1 MHSLRKMIIWSS
13 CLIFSLSYSILVFA
27 SSPAK
32 HMCRPDQRDA
42 LREFKNEFH
51 FSGTAPNEKTQRWLN
66 NTDCCSWDGVSCD
79 LKTGNVVDLNLWG
92 SSLNGSLRSNSGN
105 LSYLTHLDLQ
115 GNGFTGELPESMG
128 KLNQL
133 TKLLLSTSKLSG
145 NFHHALLNLTELT
158 WIDLRSN
165 HLEGNLPSNMS
176 SFSKL
181 VHFDVGS
188 NSFSGPIPSS
198 LFTIPSLI
206 LLNLEKKQL
215 QRSFL
220 HLKSLVLLDL
230 SYLNTR
236 SLLELSLFSKL
247 VSLSM
252 LDLSGNHLKISSSL
266 HLPSPLGS
274 LSLASCNISEF
285 PNFLRKQPNLYYLDI
300 SANQI
305 EGRVPDWLWMS
316 ELVYLDISKNALT
329 GFDGPKDAIQ
339 TSPLEMLDI
348 SSNTF
353 QDPFPLL
360 PNSTRFFSASDNRL

>member
-1 MHSLRKMIIWSS
+1 MIIWSS

-32 HMCRPDQRDA
+32 HMCRSDQRDA
-42 LREFKNEFH
+42 LWEFQNEFH
-51 FSGTAPNEKTQRWLN
+51 LSGMAPNEKTQRWLN

-92 SSLNGSLRSNSGN
+92 SSLNGSLRSNSGLVLKLYGCGFFGKIPSSIGN

-181 VHFDVGS
+181 VHFDVA
-188 NSFSGPIPSS
+188 NQF
-198 LFTIPSLI
+198 
-206 LLNLEKKQL
+206 
-215 QRSFL
+215 
-220 HLKSLVLLDL
+220 V
-230 SYLNTR
+230 
-236 SLLELSLFSKL
+236 
-247 VSLSM
+247 
-252 LDLSGNHLKISSSL
+252 LSGYFRQSNRR
-266 HLPSPLGS
+266 
-274 LSLASCNISEF
+274 AST
-285 PNFLRKQPNLYYLDI
+285 
-300 SANQI
+300 
-305 EGRVPDWLWMS
+305 G
-316 ELVYLDISKNALT
+316 LVMDVRT
-329 GFDGPKDAIQ
+329 GV
-339 TSPLEMLDI
+339 
-348 SSNTF
+348 
-353 QDPFPLL
+353 
-360 PNSTRFFSASDNRL
+360 R